1 MESQSEAQRL
11 AGTVADSAPDTAAR
25 CCFLLHVRT
34 DRLDDYLEA
43 HEHVWPEMQR
53 ALSDAGWRN
62 YSLFLQKQTGTV
74 VGYFEA
80 DDVELAQQAIAKT
93 ETNASWQR
101 AMSQFFAA
109 PDGGTNEVLPQYF
122 HLA

>member
-1 MESQSEAQRL
+1 MESLSEAQRL

-34 DRLDDYLEA
+34 DRLGAYLEA
-43 HEHVWPEMQR
+43 HEHVWPELQR

-62 YSLFLQKQTGTV
+62 YSLFLQRPTGMV

-80 DDVELAQQAIAKT
+80 DDVELAQQAIART
-93 ETNASWQR
+93 ETNARWQR
-101 AMSQFFAA
+101 VMSDFFAA
-109 PDGGTNEVLPQYF
+109 PDGGRNEVLPQYF

>member
-1 MESQSEAQRL
+1 MSGRTSAGVVGRGLAQLL
-11 AGTVADSAPDTAAR
+11 AVLAKADG
-25 CCFLLHVRT
+25 
-34 DRLDDYLEA
+34 
-43 HEHVWPEMQR
+43 M
-53 ALSDAGWRN
+53 
-62 YSLFLQKQTGTV
+62 V

-80 DDVELAQQAIAKT
+80 DDVELAQQRSPRPRPTQAG
-93 ETNASWQR
+93 SG